1 MLVGKAIYNL
11 LSNNANVSAL
21 VSTRVYP
28 EVAHQQDVAPYIVYN
43 VRSNEP
49 SDTQLSPSTL
59 DTASVEVNCYA
70 ATYETAIAI
79 SVAVRGTLDRVQGTY
94 AGVNVQSCQYQSEL
108 MNFEEPRRLYV
119 VTADY
124 QVRILRTNVTIP
136 QVMIEAGVYNL
147 DDLSDVN
154 VPAPTDGQALVYDA
168 ATSQWVAGD
177 AASAIADLTDV
188 ALDEPL
194 DREALVYDEASTS
207 WINGGP
213 AKVDFP
219 VTNNYAG
226 GIALGTVVAFN
237 GEVQGDRPR
246 VVPFSASSA
255 NDPNRVVGIASETMA
270 FRTPGHVRSYGTIY
284 GLNTNAYSVGTVLY
298 ASTTAGQLTS
308 TPPAAPNH
316 RIALAIVTRQHM
328 NTGRI
333 FVRTYATGYRLGDL
347 SDVSGAAATSNMVLT
362 WDGSKWAPALP
373 TGGYLPGGSPPP
385 GGYTPAIFYRASD
398 ATLAVDDDLQWVA
411 GTNTLTTINVTGSG
425 VVKGTNTYGARFAT
439 EAATNRALANATGVT
454 VERYFTCTA
463 EGNGESFNIQSN
475 TPSAGNKIVRKI
487 WYKNEAFEATDVDT
501 WTLVH
506 TFADNATYASTATQ
520 WAATLEAQTYGKPP
534 FTLAISWED
543 VPLFTGLLDTYSGAA
558 AAYSVRLLDKD
569 YAGSCIR
576 VRRASD
582 NTEQD
587 IGFDG
592 NGDLD
597 TGALTSFCTGTN
609 GFVKTWYDQSGN
621 AKDATQATTAN
632 QPKIYDS
639 STGVVLKNL
648 LPAID
653 FDLDLLVVTSSTTT
667 FNNFHNGSNAA
678 FSMVFQPGKIANP
691 NVAYQVFGNNQSS
704 TANRGIEAFWDD
716 RSSLSRNNGTGFTV
730 TSGSTFVS
738 LDITNDKIVAN
749 TQNLWFAQFD
759 ADNATAALRTQSAVN
774 GSALYGSNASTTS
787 VSASNAT
794 YDMQIGSS
802 GSFPSGVPF
811 VGYLQEL
818 VFWPSDQSSNRAGI
832 QTNIND
838 YFSIY

>member
-147 DDLSDVN
+147 DDLSNVN

-177 AASAIADLTDV
+177 AASALADLTDV

-194 DREALVYDEASTS
+194 DREGLVYDEASTS

-237 GEVQGDRPR
+237 GVVQGDRPQ

-255 NDPNRVVGIASETMA
+255 NDPKSVVGIASETMA

-284 GLNTNAYSVGTVLY
+284 GLNTLAHPVGTVLY
-298 ASTTAGQLTS
+298 CSTTAGQLTS

-316 RIALAIVTRQHM
+316 RIAIGVVTRQHA

-333 FVRTYATGYRLGDL
+333 FVRTYTPAYRLADL
-347 SDVSGAAATSNMVLT
+347 SNVASTTPNPGQGLVWN
-362 WDGSKWAPALP
+362 GSTWAP
-373 TGGYLPGGSPPP
+373 GSVGYVPGSPPP
-385 GGYTPAIFYRASD
+385 GGFLGNVFYQDNAGNLTFEDAFRYTASTN
-398 ATLAVDDDLQWVA
+398 TLAVENIT
-411 GTNTLTTINVTGSG
+411 GTTVTGSG
-425 VVKGTNTYGARFAT
+425 LVKGSNTFGQRYAT
-439 EAATNRALANATGVT
+439 QAATNRALANTASLT
-454 VERYFTCTA
+454 VERYFTVTA

-487 WYKNEAFEATDVDT
+487 WYKDEAFEATDVDT
-501 WTLVH
+501 WTLLH
-506 TFADNATYASTATQ
+506 TFADDTTYASTATKWQ
-520 WAATLEAQTYGKPP
+520 EYLDGQANGTPP
-534 FTLAISWED
+534 FTLAISWEEAPA
-543 VPLFTGLLDTYSGAA
+543 VTGILDGYTSGVGL
-558 AAYSVRLLDKD
+558 AYATAWLNPS
-569 YAGSCIR
+569 YTGSAIR

-592 NGDLD
+592 QDLD
-597 TGALTSFCTGTN
+597 TSALTTFCTGTN
-609 GFVKTWYDQSGN
+609 GFIRTWYDQSGN
-621 AKDATQATTAN
+621 GNDLIQTTTAS

-639 STGVVLKNL
+639 STGVVKDNL
-648 LPAID
+648 LPATTFAGSELITTNELNQTSATNHIYIVNRVQAGTDGNGYFAESNAID
-653 FDLDLLVVTSSTTT
+653 GDQSPAIAQLNAGHDYYLRQSASNTFMGSFSSIKGTQAIFTCQISNSTSKLFFQGSEICSVSTTT
-667 FNNFHNGSNAA
+667 VTA
-678 FSMVFQPGKIANP
+678 FADKLIVGRYINANP
-691 NVAYQVFGNNQSS
+691 SS
-704 TANRGIEAFWDD
+704 FEGTFQAF
-716 RSSLSRNNGTGFTV
+716 
-730 TSGSTFVS
+730 
-738 LDITNDKIVAN
+738 I
-749 TQNLWFAQFD
+749 
-759 ADNATAALRTQSAVN
+759 
-774 GSALYGSNASTTS
+774 LYN
-787 VSASNAT
+787 
-794 YDMQIGSS
+794 
-802 GSFPSGVPF
+802 
-811 VGYLQEL
+811 
-818 VFWPSDQSSNRAGI
+818 SDQSANRAAI
-832 QTNIND
+832 ESALND
-838 YFSIY
+838 YFNVY